1 MSDKLKNRFE
11 SFEEAPQKEVWDN
24 IKSQIPKH
32 KFNFLAAFTISGA
45 AILLLGIA
53 ILLVSNPTNINKEET
68 VVFEKENIS
77 LLETKQI
84 EKVSVDNNNKTIA
97 DNSAVEET
105 TKPVINN
112 INEDI
117 ALTKTNNTNQSN
129 IIPAEKKIQIKEIDN
144 TSLKIVN
151 PFPANSIIPITKPNK
166 PIEIVNNIEEKS
178 SPAIE
183 DDTISTRRELFI
195 PNAFTPRE
203 NDNNTFKP
211 AYTKLK
217 SYEMNIF
224 NRNGVLLFTSKDIR
238 LGWDGYYKG
247 SLCELGAYGYVIRYE
262 NMEGHKFKEQGL
274 VSLIR

>member
-1 MSDKLKNRFE
+1 MSNKLKNRFE

-45 AILLLGIA
+45 AILLLGIT
-53 ILLVSNPTNINKEET
+53 ILLVSNPTNRNEEEI
-68 VVFEKENIS
+68 VVFEKAKVS
-77 LLETKQI
+77 LSETKQI
-84 EKVSVDNNNKTIA
+84 EKVSVDNNTQTIA
-97 DNSAVEET
+97 DNRANEET

-166 PIEIVNNIEEKS
+166 PIEIVNHIEEKS
-178 SPAIE
+178 SPVI
-183 DDTISTRRELFI
+183 DNDTISTRRELFI

-203 NDNNTFKP
+203 NENNTFKP

-247 SLCELGAYGYVIRYE
+247 HLCEMAAYVYVIKYE
-262 NMEGHKFKEQGL
+262 NMEGHSFKEQGL